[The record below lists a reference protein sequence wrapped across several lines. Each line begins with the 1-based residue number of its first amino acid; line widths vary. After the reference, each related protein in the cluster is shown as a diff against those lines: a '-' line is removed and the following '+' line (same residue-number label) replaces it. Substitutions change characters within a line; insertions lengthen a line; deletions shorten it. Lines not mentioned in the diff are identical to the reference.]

1 MKRFGVAKVITLDS
15 ISLLIPLE
23 AIIAKNFYGD
33 VIERIRDGNIV
44 ENVEYKVVEGIEGLK
59 YIEFNRLNGT
69 MKIQLSAKL
78 LEEDYYRLISIET
91 IELVFYKLNYYGL
104 VKLNTTKAIET
115 ALLLNCDFTKNL
127 KVGKVS
133 SYIFDIYRA
142 SERISKDWFV
152 KLYRKNTSIEFEQKR
167 KRNRIRAVIYD
178 KHKEMI
184 KEMKRRQKKGIEYN
198 LGVEKFKNVLR
209 FEVNTK
215 TLQNIRELAGLE
227 DKEDTLLLKVLKSK
241 ENPNL
246 KVFEKIFH
254 NHIGDYLN
262 IDNIRKEDIRK
273 FFEMKGVVSELKS
286 IQNYLNL
293 LLEKGYSQASAYRI
307 VNELRQ
313 IASNERTNKRIKE
326 IYELLKSA

>member
-1 MKRFGVAKVITLDS
+1 MKRFGVVKMITLDS

-33 VIERIRDGNIV
+33 VIERERGGNIV
-44 ENVEYKVVEGIEGLK
+44 ESIEYKVVEGIEGLK

-78 LEEDYYRLISIET
+78 LERDYYRLISIET
-91 IELVFYKLNYYGL
+91 IELLFYKINYYGL

-127 KVGKVS
+127 KVDKVS

-152 KLYRKNTSIEFEQKR
+152 KLYKKNTSIEFEQKR
-167 KRNRIRAVIYD
+167 KRNRIRAIMYD
-178 KHKEMI
+178 KHKEMM
-184 KEMKRRQKKGIEYN
+184 KEMKRMQKKGIEYN

-254 NHIGDYLN
+254 RIGDYLN

-286 IQNYLNL
+286 IQNYFNL

-326 IYELLKSA
+326 IYELLKVA

>member
-1 MKRFGVAKVITLDS
+1 MKRFGVVKMITLDS

-33 VIERIRDGNIV
+33 VIERERDGNIV
-44 ENVEYKVVEGIEGLK
+44 ESVEYKVVEGIEGLK

-91 IELVFYKLNYYGL
+91 IEIVFYKINYYGL

-127 KVGKVS
+127 KVDKVS

-142 SERISKDWFV
+142 SEKISKDWFV
-152 KLYRKNTSIEFEQKR
+152 KLYKKNTSIEFEQKR
-167 KRNRIRAVIYD
+167 KRNRIRAIMYD
-178 KHKEMI
+178 KHKEMM
-184 KEMKRRQKKGIEYN
+184 KEMKRRKNEYN

-286 IQNYLNL
+286 IQNYFNL

-326 IYELLKSA
+326 IHELLKSA

>member
-1 MKRFGVAKVITLDS
+1 MITLDS

-33 VIERIRDGNIV
+33 VIERIRGGNIV
-44 ENVEYKVVEGIEGLK
+44 ESVEYKVVEGIEGLK

-78 LEEDYYRLISIET
+78 LEEDYYHLISIQT
-91 IELVFYKLNYYGL
+91 VELVFYKLNYYGL

-127 KVGKVS
+127 KVDKVS

-152 KLYRKNTSIEFEQKR
+152 KLYKKNTSIEFEQKR
-167 KRNRIRAVIYD
+167 KRNRIRAIIYD
-178 KHKEMI
+178 KHKEMV
-184 KEMKRRQKKGIEYN
+184 KEMKRRKKIEYN

-241 ENPNL
+241 ENANL

-254 NHIGDYLN
+254 NHISDYLN

-286 IQNYLNL
+286 IQNYFNL

>member
-1 MKRFGVAKVITLDS
+1 MKRFGVVKMITLDS
-15 ISLLIPLE
+15 ISLLIPID

-33 VIERIRDGNIV
+33 VIEQERGGNIV
-44 ENVEYKVVEGIEGLK
+44 ESIEYKVVDGIEGLK

-78 LEEDYYRLISIET
+78 LERDYYRLISIET
-91 IELVFYKLNYYGL
+91 IELLFYKINYYGL

-127 KVGKVS
+127 KVDKVS

-142 SERISKDWFV
+142 SERISDWFV
-152 KLYRKNTSIEFEQKR
+152 KLYKKNTSIEFEQKR
-167 KRNRIRAVIYD
+167 KRNRIRAIIYD
-178 KHKEMI
+178 KHKEMM
-184 KEMKRRQKKGIEYN
+184 KEMKRMQKKGIEYN
-198 LGVEKFKNVLR
+198 LGVEKFRNVLR

-227 DKEDTLLLKVLKSK
+227 DKEDTLLLKVLKSSQ
-241 ENPNL
+241 NPNL

-254 NHIGDYLN
+254 NRIGDYLN

-286 IQNYLNL
+286 IQNYFNL

-326 IYELLKSA
+326 IYELLKVA

>member
-1 MKRFGVAKVITLDS
+1 MKRFGVAKMITLDS

-33 VIERIRDGNIV
+33 VIERIRGGNIV
-44 ENVEYKVVEGIEGLK
+44 ESVEYKVVEGIEGLK

-78 LEEDYYRLISIET
+78 LEEDYYHLISIQT
-91 IELVFYKLNYYGL
+91 VELVFYKLNYYGL

-127 KVGKVS
+127 KVDKVS

-152 KLYRKNTSIEFEQKR
+152 KLYKKNTSIEFEQKR
-167 KRNRIRAVIYD
+167 KRNRIRAIIYD
-178 KHKEMI
+178 KHKEMV
-184 KEMKRRQKKGIEYN
+184 KEMKRRKKIEYN

-241 ENPNL
+241 ENANL

-254 NHIGDYLN
+254 NHISDYLN

-286 IQNYLNL
+286 IQNYFNL